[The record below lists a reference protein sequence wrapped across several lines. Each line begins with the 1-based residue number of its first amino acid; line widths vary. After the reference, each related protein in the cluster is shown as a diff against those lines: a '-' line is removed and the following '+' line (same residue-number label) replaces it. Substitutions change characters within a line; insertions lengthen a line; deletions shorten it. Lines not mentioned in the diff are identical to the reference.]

1 MKDRA
6 AFVPQELPVGY
17 HNPAAGRYRLD
28 YLKPRL
34 EQIIRG

>member
-1 MKDRA
+1 MKDYA
-6 AFVPQELPVGY
+6 ALLPQELRVGY
-17 HNPAAGRYRLD
+17 HNPEHGRYRLD